1 MYSKINQKNGNDRNI
16 DPEVKE
22 ELEYDGRFSNISN
35 ESAGKYG
42 DFLNPSNEANQ
53 PRRKRPVDLAMA
65 EKDYSSD
72 SEDEKDN
79 SFINEGGN
87 NIKNNIRDDESDSG
101 DIESEDEASKLAMEA
116 AEALKKRAE
125 ANKIG
130 NDEESSPEIDEL
142 NTGFYGKLPGTGGK
156 RRKSLPK
163 RLPKKHPKNHRKN
176 PPQKRPQSLKKRKT
190 SRRSTNRWSL

>member
-1 MYSKINQKNGNDRNI
+1 MYSKINQKNRENQNI

-79 SFINEGGN
+79 SFINECGN
-87 NIKNNIRDDESDSG
+87 NIKNNIRDDESDSS
-101 DIESEDEASKLAMEA
+101 DDESEDEASKLAMEA

-142 NTGFYGKLPGTGGK
+142 NTGFYGKLPGT
-156 RRKSLPK
+156 REE
-163 RLPKKHPKNHRKN
+163 KKEKPA
-176 PPQKRPQSLKKRKT
+176 KKAAKKT
-190 SRRSTNRWSL
+190 SKKSS